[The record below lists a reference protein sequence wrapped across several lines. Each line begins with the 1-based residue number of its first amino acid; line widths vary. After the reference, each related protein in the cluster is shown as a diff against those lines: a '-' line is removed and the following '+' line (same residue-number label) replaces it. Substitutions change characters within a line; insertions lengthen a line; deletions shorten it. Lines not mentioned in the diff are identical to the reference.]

1 MNWYVTKIV
10 YQIICGNGQHAAQF
24 DEQLRLV
31 QAHDE
36 EEAFEKAVRIG
47 ESEADVFFNQKQELV
62 QWKFI
67 NVAELYRLSKFVD
80 GAEIHSRIREVDD
93 AENYIRF
100 VNQKADS
107 IQEKT
112 THGLLNLI

>member
-10 YQIICGNGQHAAQF
+10 YQIICGDGQHAAQF

-31 QAHDE
+31 QAHHE
-36 EEAFEKAVRIG
+36 EEAFEKAVQIG
-47 ESEADVFFNQKQELV
+47 ETEADVFFNQKQELV

-67 NVAELYRLSKFVD
+67 NVAELYRLSEFID

-93 AENYIRF
+93 AENFISF
-100 VNQKADS
+100 VNQKAGS

-112 THGLLNLI
+112 THQLLNLI

>member
-31 QAHDE
+31 QGQDE
-36 EEAFEKAVRIG
+36 EEAFEKAVHIG

-62 QWKFI
+62 QWKFV
-67 NVAELYRLSKFVD
+67 NVAELYRLSEFVD
-80 GAEIHSRIREVDD
+80 GAEVHSRIREVDD
-93 AENYIRF
+93 ADNYISF
-100 VNQKADS
+100 VNQKANA

-112 THGLLNLI
+112 THQMLNLI